1 MTVQYDRLCNRDAH
15 ILELYTLR
23 VCLYTVYNLVR
34 EKNAGFHCSRTG
46 LQILFWGDEIVSDEN
61 IYSYIF
67 IYAGELL

>member
-23 VCLYTVYNLVR
+23 VCLYTVYNLER
-34 EKNAGFHCSRTG
+34 EEKNAGSLYWATNF
-46 LQILFWGDEIVSDEN
+46 QFWGDEIVSDEN